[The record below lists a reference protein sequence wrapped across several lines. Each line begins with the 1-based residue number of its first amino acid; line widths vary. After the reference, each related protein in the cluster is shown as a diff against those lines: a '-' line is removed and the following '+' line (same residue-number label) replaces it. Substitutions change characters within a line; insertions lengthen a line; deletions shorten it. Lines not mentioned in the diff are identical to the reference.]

1 MIIIFV
7 ILFILTT
14 VLSVYFGSRM
24 WYLAGSLAEAQ
35 EYIEELQKYEEDLE
49 VTNMYMY
56 SKISESYDMMQR
68 IDRLGAFEKDDESG
82 TTFQLLSEVITEL
95 KEQFDGQEEEKK

>member
-14 VLSVYFGSRM
+14 VLAVYFGSRM

-68 IDRLGAFEKDDESG
+68 IDRLGAFEKDDEAG

>member
-24 WYLAGSLAEAQ
+24 WYLAGALAEAQ

-68 IDRLGAFEKDDESG
+68 IDRLGAFEKDDEAG

>member
-14 VLSVYFGSRM
+14 ALSVYFGARM
-24 WYLAGSLAEAQ
+24 WYLAGALAEAQ